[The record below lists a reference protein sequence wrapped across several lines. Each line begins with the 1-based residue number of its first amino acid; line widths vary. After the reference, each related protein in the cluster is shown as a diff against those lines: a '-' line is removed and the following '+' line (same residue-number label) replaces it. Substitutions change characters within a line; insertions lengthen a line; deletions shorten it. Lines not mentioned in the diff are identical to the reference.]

1 MQYFLC
7 RKTTN
12 YFAQNQRFLDF
23 YFQSWPI
30 FTSKVG
36 WFLLP
41 KLAKLN
47 QVFLQIKTDSKL
59 DGNTCLHHIVIE
71 WRPTVF
77 GLGTMISYSA
87 IRMLDLPIAARKQ

>member
-47 QVFLQIKTDSKL
+47 QVFFQIKTDSKL
-59 DGNTCLHHIVIE
+59 DGNTSLHHIVIE

-77 GLGTMISYSA
+77 GLGTMIGYSA